1 MLITFKSKKS
11 PNLLMYQKH
20 VQAYLDLLGKHPERG
35 VISIAETARALE
47 ILETAIADSKL
58 KQQEEQELEID
69 QQQGDIEEGKL
80 MPQVISVDFS
90 ARVYPLLEMLRTA
103 HQHGHE
109 IIWGV

>member
-20 VQAYLDLLGKHPERG
+20 VQTYLDLLGKNPERG
-35 VISIAETARALE
+35 VISTTETARALE
-47 ILETAIADSKL
+47 ILEKAIADSKL
-58 KQQEEQELEID
+58 KQREEQELEID
-69 QQQGDIEEGKL
+69 QQQGDQEEGKVI
-80 MPQVISVDFS
+80 PQAIPVDFS

-103 HQHGHE
+103 QQYGHE